1 MGNMDENAEI
11 KLVEKGFITDSNEE
25 QKRIPAGQGGSYG
38 RTFKPNN
45 VNQVKERISSDYI
58 NDRRNYMEL
67 KIDMWNRKKINEEI
81 PRPIMLGFPEIAQN
95 QEWQVDKYFLGD
107 HARKSVRP
115 TKDWDELQYIACS
128 NGVHHVIGNGKIV
141 LVCSIQIKK

>member
-11 KLVEKGFITDSNEE
+11 KGTVNLGSYVDEKIT
-25 QKRIPAGQGGSYG
+25 PAG
-38 RTFKPNN
+38 RIINPWA
-45 VNQVKERISSDYI
+45 VNISVKDKQAKRFAEI
-58 NDRRNYMEL
+58 RNQLGDL
-67 KIDMWNRKKINEEI
+67 KNHLEPEI
-81 PRPIMLGFPEIAQN
+81 PRPIMLGFPEIAPN

-115 TKDWDELQYIACS
+115 TKDWDELQYITCS

-141 LVCSIQIKK
+141 LVRSIQIKK